1 MELLEKLN
9 RTKKKYKEL
18 KKMHVS
24 NETKLSFFK
33 WKLIVQAFRQK
44 GDRAQIDIAA
54 LKRVLS
60 DDQMMK
66 VDNSVAQKEEKYQ
79 LYKYLFEETKREQAD
94 LQVRYNDILGENA
107 VLSGKV
113 DILKNDYH
121 TLQDYA
127 YKNLFPKLKEVESEN
142 ITLKA
147 NVKSC
152 LKLVAKTDTQKTLI
166 EEKFNI
172 KQHKADIDPKHRV
185 VVRLLNE
192 FQIETESARVIMQ
205 AKLERAAAM
214 RPGATSYEDSNLLGS
229 DGRLAEDPRR
239 STNPDEAVSTDGRE
253 YKPTV
258 QCSHSLT

>member
-1 MELLEKLN
+1 MELVEKIN

-44 GDRAQIDIAA
+44 GDKAEIEIAG
-54 LKRVLS
+54 LKKILT
-60 DDQMMK
+60 DDTLMK
-66 VDNSVAQKEEKYQ
+66 QDNSIDQKEEKLQ
-79 LYKYLFEETKREQAD
+79 LYKYLYEETRKEHAA
-94 LQVRYNDILGENA
+94 LQVKYNDILGENT

-113 DILKNDYH
+113 DILKNDLH

-127 YKNLFPKLKEVESEN
+127 HKNLFPKLREVESEN
-142 ITLKA
+142 ITMK
-147 NVKSC
+147 NNMKSC

-172 KQHKADIDPKHRV
+172 KQQKHDIDPKHRV

-192 FQIETESARVIMQ
+192 FEIETESAKVIMEH
-205 AKLERAAAM
+205 KL
-214 RPGATSYEDSNLLGS
+214 
-229 DGRLAEDPRR
+229 
-239 STNPDEAVSTDGRE
+239 
-253 YKPTV
+253 
-258 QCSHSLT
+258 